1 MQLNDGMPLENLM
14 VNDDSWDDNL
24 GAGDDDFYED
34 EYENEEDFED
44 EYEEED

>member
-1 MQLNDGMPLENLM
+1 MRLNDGMPLENLM
-14 VNDDSWDDNL
+14 VNDDYWDDNL

-34 EYENEEDFED
+34 EYEDEEDLED